1 MIVASLL
8 LIAGFV
14 VLIKGADLFVDGAAR
29 LARGMHVSPMAVGLT
44 VVAFGTSAPELFV
57 NISAGI
63 SGSTEIALGNV
74 VGSNIANILL
84 ILGISALIRPL
95 TVSKGTVWKEI
106 PFCLLAAV
114 MLWVQA
120 SDVYIDGAVSSTISR
135 SDGLVLLGYFVVF
148 IAYTASIAAPIDGLP
163 VIRLAPS
170 EKATLVVLKITIGFC
185 GLLFGG
191 RWIVDSAIILGDL
204 LAVPRAVMGL
214 TVVAVGTSLPE
225 LATTVMAARR
235 GDVEIAVG
243 TVVGSNIFNVFF
255 ILGVS
260 AVIRPLPFNPAANAD
275 MGVMLAASILLFV
288 FMFTGQVRIMD
299 RWEGALALLIYV
311 LYLGYLLAPLII
323 PGVPAGVAD

>member
-8 LIAGFV
+8 MIAGFV

-29 LARGMHVSPMAVGLT
+29 LARGMQVSPMAVGLT

-63 SGSTEIALGNV
+63 SGSTEIALGNI

-106 PFCLLAAV
+106 PLSLLAAV
-114 MLWVQA
+114 MLWVLA

-135 SDGLVLLGYFVVF
+135 LDGLVLLGFFLVF
-148 IAYTASIAAPIDGLP
+148 MAYTASIAAPIDGLP
-163 VIRLAPS
+163 VISPAPS
-170 EKATLVVLKITIGFC
+170 EKAALIVLKITIGFC

-191 RWIVDSAIILGDL
+191 RWIVDSAVMLGDL

-225 LATTVMAARR
+225 LATSVMATRR

-243 TVVGSNIFNVFF
+243 NVVGSNIFNVFF

-260 AVIRPLPFNPAANAD
+260 AVIRPLPFNPAANVD
-275 MGVMLAASILLFV
+275 MGVMMAASILLFI
-288 FMFTGQVRIMD
+288 FMFTGRVRIMD
-299 RWEGALALLIYV
+299 RWEGVLALLIYFIYIV
-311 LYLGYLLAPLII
+311 YLLFPLFSPGI
-323 PGVPAGVAD
+323 PSGSNG